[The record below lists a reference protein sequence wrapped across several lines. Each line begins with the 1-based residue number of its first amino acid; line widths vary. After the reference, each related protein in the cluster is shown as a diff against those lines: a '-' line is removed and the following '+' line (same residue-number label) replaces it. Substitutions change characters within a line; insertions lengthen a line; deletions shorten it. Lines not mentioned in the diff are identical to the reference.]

1 MKPAKK
7 FKTRYATLGFRV
19 FTAIPQWRI
28 VIHALHRDP
37 TFTKQITTLLPDD
50 GYKELQSALTANP
63 DAGDLIKGGGGIRKL
78 CWGRLG
84 GGKRGGIRTIY
95 FWRKEQD
102 QILML
107 VAYPKSRKDNLTV
120 KEATVLRDLVKEL

>member
-1 MKPAKK
+1 M
-7 FKTRYATLGFRV
+7 
-19 FTAIPQWRI
+19 
-28 VIHALHRDP
+28 
-37 TFTKQITTLLPDD
+37 
-50 GYKELQSALTANP
+50 ANP

-78 CWGRLG
+78 RWGRPG

-95 FWRKEQD
+95 FWREEQGK
-102 QILML
+102 ILML

>member
-1 MKPAKK
+1 M
-7 FKTRYATLGFRV
+7 
-19 FTAIPQWRI
+19 
-28 VIHALHRDP
+28 
-37 TFTKQITTLLPDD
+37 
-50 GYKELQSALTANP
+50 ANP

-78 CWGRLG
+78 RWGRPG
-84 GGKRGGIRTIY
+84 CGKRGGIRTIY

-107 VAYPKSRKDNLTV
+107 VAYPKSRKNNLTV